1 MSDKKF
7 VDGERIREL
16 ARGVVLTEYEDTSWH
31 GCLDGVFA
39 SAIVQTKSGAA
50 YFDNP
55 KDADLFARVKAAGL
69 K

>member
-1 MSDKKF
+1 MSTKKF
-7 VDGERIREL
+7 SEGERTQEF
-16 ARGVVLTEYEDTSWH
+16 ARGVVLTEYAATSWR